1 MSILSVGAKEDVS
14 KLISYAFENDVF
26 VFNENLEDFLCSK
39 GVKQEHIARM
49 KETILQ
55 ASRSEYY
62 NYPTIGSAERDY
74 DTLVPLE
81 KVIGTSRGTVGAS
94 VFDNVREMR
103 SSEREPGRFVECLR
117 YLEIMSLDELQR
129 SFENLHEPVVME
141 HYIDDDTYFL
151 TRDGN
156 HRTLVAM
163 LIGADKI
170 RALVTDAHCDEKKKK
185 SYLIYRDFLHNI
197 GAKRLEISAS
207 GNGYSVVFIE
217 DNQEYVVDGY
227 QSQKPSE
234 PVDVYLRML
243 SVQIA
248 EDRKTAEKIG
258 TLPEWLKSIRLMFVD
273 RRNKRI
279 RQYVDKH
286 YIDECTRE
294 HVREYRWDV

>member
-14 KLISYAFENDVF
+14 KMISYALENDVF
-26 VFNENLEDFLCSK
+26 VINENLEEFLCSK

-55 ASRSEYY
+55 ASRSDYY
-62 NYPTIGSAERDY
+62 SYPTIGSAKRDY
-74 DTLVPLE
+74 YALVPLE

-94 VFDNVREMR
+94 VFDNVREMK
-103 SSEREPGRFVECLR
+103 SSEREPGRFVDCLR
-117 YLEIMSLDELQR
+117 YLEVMPLDELQR
-129 SFENLHEPVVME
+129 SFENLHEPVAME
-141 HYIDDDTYFL
+141 HYVDDDTYFL

-170 RALVTDAHCDEKKKK
+170 RALVTDAYCDEKKKR
-185 SYLIYRDFLHNI
+185 SYLIYRGFLHSI
-197 GAKRLEISAS
+197 GAKRLEMSPS
-207 GNGYSVVFIE
+207 GNGYGVVFAE
-217 DNQEYVVDGY
+217 GDQEYVVDGY

-234 PVDVYLRML
+234 PIDVYLRML

-258 TLPEWLKSIRLMFVD
+258 ALPKWLKSIRLMLVD

-279 RQYVDKH
+279 RQYVDKY
-286 YIDECTRE
+286 YIDKSTRG
-294 HVREYRWDV
+294 HVREYHWDV

>member
-1 MSILSVGAKEDVS
+1 M
-14 KLISYAFENDVF
+14 
-26 VFNENLEDFLCSK
+26 
-39 GVKQEHIARM
+39 
-49 KETILQ
+49 
-55 ASRSEYY
+55 
-62 NYPTIGSAERDY
+62 
-74 DTLVPLE
+74 
-81 KVIGTSRGTVGAS
+81 
-94 VFDNVREMR
+94 
-103 SSEREPGRFVECLR
+103 
-117 YLEIMSLDELQR
+117 
-129 SFENLHEPVVME
+129 
-141 HYIDDDTYFL
+141 
-151 TRDGN
+151 
-156 HRTLVAM
+156 
-163 LIGADKI
+163 
-170 RALVTDAHCDEKKKK
+170 
-185 SYLIYRDFLHNI
+185 IYRDFLHNI